1 MLIAYS
7 PGIGRNHHA
16 VSVEVFTLVQF
27 IMFIISLYATE
38 PTAILYLASKYS
50 CIGAPKVGGGGLQ
63 PSNPPP
69 SKRNLKYTGFRDLMS
84 SRFYMIYA
92 ST

>member
-50 CIGAPKVGGGGLQ
+50 CIGAPKVGGGGVAAQ
-63 PSNPPP
+63 QPPP
-69 SKRNLKYTGFRDLMS
+69 PKAKFKIH
-84 SRFYMIYA
+84 RF
-92 ST
+92 